1 MPRAKKAKEVAAPAP
16 DDAPPAPAPWWEGGP
31 LDTAHGMPWHV
42 AALQVPD
49 GEIIELAP
57 GTYSTDAVEVT
68 TSKPHRLR
76 GKFSSLDGPGGVLAF
91 LSTYERHGDPE
102 SLMPALPAEKP
113 IKCIKCD
120 QRFDTSD
127 QLMEHFNREHPDD
140 PPRTAAKVPQPPE
153 LIQDPKQFMT
163 TLELDRIEITGWNPR
178 KDFDAEELQG
188 LADSIKAEGLHDPI
202 IVRRKPGSPEFGSIY
217 QLVDGE
223 RRVRAHR
230 LLGLT
235 TIRAIVED
243 MDDKRVR
250 RIMLIST
257 LQRAELKPME
267 IAEALQAMLEAD
279 KDLTQEQLG
288 KQIGKGQGWVSNHLR
303 LLRAP
308 DDLQKLLISQEITP
322 RHAQVLMPLAGHPV
336 YTEAMKRLAVSRKEG
351 NVSVK
356 DVENLVQG
364 VVGNDHN
371 ADRVLNFTD
380 APWQVKEWLPYMDR
394 TACPQCD
401 DLKEIELGRR
411 KHSVCLNPTC
421 FKAKLKA
428 ARELKDKNRN
438 EERKEMM
445 EGKRPVNL
453 NLLAYG
459 EFDRLKYAKF
469 DVAAECQGC
478 ASRRATVTGSSEDE
492 VCLDPACFKRKSA
505 AAERQSKQTKEDLRE
520 KAIAAGNAYIEA
532 RGNGPLNAREL
543 RMVLNIMLDEG
554 FRDSA
559 PLDPWSHEVQ
569 DDIEYDSFTD
579 IADTVPDEDLAK
591 AIMALIISDKA
602 SSYGSDFREVIK
614 EIEDLGKP
622 SDFVAKKPQPTA
634 DEEEEEE
641 EPEEDAG
648 KVKGYGCPDED
659 GESYGTLPAAREA
672 FGCDECP
679 AYLNQACRGPSK
691 EFGTDH
697 PVGPPPEPIKVEGE
711 PFPDSRPWDLQDPI
725 QEAHLP

>member
-1 MPRAKKAKEVAAPAP
+1 MARAKKEAAPTAHTPAP
-16 DDAPPAPAPWWEGGP
+16 DDAPPAPAHM
-31 LDTAHGMPWHV
+31 D
-42 AALQVPD
+42 
-49 GEIIELAP
+49 
-57 GTYSTDAVEVT
+57 
-68 TSKPHRLR
+68 KP
-76 GKFSSLDGPGGVLAF
+76 
-91 LSTYERHGDPE
+91 
-102 SLMPALPAEKP
+102 PAELP
-113 IKCIKCD
+113 YKCIKCD
-120 QRFDTSD
+120 QRFSDTDS
-127 QLMEHFNREHPDD
+127 LNAHFFKDHPEPD
-140 PPRTAAKVPQPPE
+140 PPKKAAKAPKPAEVPQPPE

-163 TLELDRIEITGWNPR
+163 TLEIERIEITGWNPR

-202 IVRRKPGSPEFGSIY
+202 IVRRKPGSPEFSAIY

-336 YTEAMKRLAVSRKEG
+336 YTETMKRLAVSRKEG

-364 VVGNDHN
+364 VVGNDRI
-371 ADRVLNFTD
+371 AERVLDFTD

-394 TACPQCD
+394 TACSGCD

-421 FKAKLKA
+421 FKAKLQA

-438 EERKEMM
+438 EERKEMI

-478 ASRRATVTGSSEDE
+478 SSRRTTVTGSSDDE

-505 AAERQSKQTKEDLRE
+505 AAERQSKQTKKDLRE
-520 KAIAAGNAYIEA
+520 KAIAAGDAYIEA

-543 RMVLNIMLDEG
+543 RMLLNSLLNEG
-554 FRDSA
+554 FRGSE
-559 PLDPWSHEVQ
+559 PLDPWSHEVR
-569 DDIEYDSFTD
+569 DGIDYDSFSD
-579 IADTVPDEDLAK
+579 IADTVPDEDLTK
-591 AIMALIISDKA
+591 AIVALIVSEKA
-602 SSYGSDFREVIK
+602 SSYGSDFSEVIK

-622 SDFVAKKPQPTA
+622 STFKARKAPVVHKDHEGEVTKE
-634 DEEEEEE
+634 DVEE
-641 EPEEDAG
+641 EPSEP
-648 KVKGYGCPDED
+648 KRLVKGYGCPDED

-691 EFGTDH
+691 EFGTANIA
-697 PVGPPPEPIKVEGE
+697 PGSLPEQPIVVEGE
-711 PFPDSRPWDLQDPI
+711 PFPDSKPWDLQDPI